1 MKQTNRRTFFR
12 TAAAVGLTA
21 RITAQRAGETPAMA
35 VVEKKS
41 GKVAFYS
48 TSGNR
53 LNEVKVGIFPHEM
66 AWSPDR
72 RLLYVTDNGL
82 LWMTDEGEGSNTISI
97 IDAAARQKVG
107 VIDLGM
113 YHRPHGIAVLPTT
126 GRLIV
131 TIENPNG
138 LLLIDPVAR
147 RVLRKYGVKGE
158 HPHMVLLGPK
168 AATAWASNTNSGV
181 IAVVNLTSG
190 EVEKIIPTGKN
201 PQGGVMTRDSNWV
214 YLTNNASNTISVID
228 TNQRAVAGNI
238 ETGDGPARIALTPD
252 ERTLVYNLQA
262 GERVGF
268 ADVGTRMET
277 TRIKLPG
284 RPLSLSLSKDG
295 RIAYLGVQDSD
306 KIAIVSV
313 PERKIMSVI
322 DTPTGAGPD
331 AVVPL

>member
-1 MKQTNRRTFFR
+1 MKQMRRRTFFR
-12 TAAAVGLTA
+12 TAAAAGLTA
-21 RITAQRAGETPAMA
+21 ELIAKQAAGTPAMA
-35 VVEKKS
+35 VVEKKT

-48 TSGNR
+48 AAGVR
-53 LNEVKVGIFPHEM
+53 LSEVKVGSFPHEM

-82 LWMTDEGEGSNTISI
+82 LWMTDKGEGSNTISI

-107 VIDLGM
+107 VIDLGI
-113 YHRPHGIAVLPTT
+113 YHRPHGIAVLPKT
-126 GRLIV
+126 GQLIV

-138 LLLIDPVAR
+138 LLLIDPAAK
-147 RVLRKYGVKGE
+147 RVLRKYEVGGE

-168 AATAWASNTNSGV
+168 AETAWASNTNSGEV
-181 IAVVNLTSG
+181 AVVNLASG

-201 PQGGVMTRDSNWV
+201 PQGGVMTRDSKWI

-228 TNQRAVAGNI
+228 TNKRVVAGDI
-238 ETGDGPARIALTPD
+238 ETGNGPARIALTPD

-262 GERVGF
+262 GEGVGF
-268 ADVGTRMET
+268 ADVRARAET
-277 TRIKLPG
+277 SRIKLPG
-284 RPLSLSLSKDG
+284 RPLSLSLSTDG

-313 PERKIMSVI
+313 AERKIISVI
-322 DTPTGAGPD
+322 DTPVGAGPD
-331 AVVPL
+331 TVVPL

>member
-1 MKQTNRRTFFR
+1 MKRRIFFR
-12 TAAAVGLTA
+12 SVAAAGLTA
-21 RITAQRAGETPAMA
+21 GLTAKRVAETPAMA
-35 VVEKKS
+35 VVEKKA

-48 TSGNR
+48 TSGIR
-53 LNEVKVGIFPHEM
+53 LSEVKVGIFPHEM
-66 AWSPDR
+66 ALSPDR

-82 LWMTDEGEGSNTISI
+82 LWMTDKGEGGNTISI

-107 VIDLGM
+107 VIDLGI
-113 YHRPHGIAVLPTT
+113 YHRPHGIAVLPT
-126 GRLIV
+126 GQLIV

-147 RVLRKYGVKGE
+147 RVLRNYAVKGE

-168 AATAWASNTNSGV
+168 AETAWASNANSGEV
-181 IAVVNLTSG
+181 AVVNLASG
-190 EVEKIIPTGKN
+190 EVEKVIPAGKN
-201 PQGGVMTRDSNWV
+201 PQGGVMTKDSNWI

-228 TNQRAVAGNI
+228 ANKRAVAGDI

-262 GERVGF
+262 GEGVGF
-268 ADVGTRMET
+268 AAVRTRTET
-277 TRIKLPG
+277 SRIKLPG

-313 PERKIMSVI
+313 PERKIIRVI
-322 DTPTGAGPD
+322 DTPVGAGPD
-331 AVVPL
+331 TVVPL

>member
-1 MKQTNRRTFFR
+1 MKRRAFLR
-12 TAAAVGLTA
+12 TAAAAGLTA
-21 RITAQRAGETPAMA
+21 RLTAKRAAETPAMA
-35 VVEKKS
+35 VVEKKA

-48 TSGNR
+48 SSGIR
-53 LNEVKVGIFPHEM
+53 LSEVKVGIFPHEM
-66 AWSPDR
+66 AFSPDR

-82 LWMTDEGEGSNTISI
+82 LWMIDKGEGSNTISI
-97 IDAAARQKVG
+97 IDAAARQKMG
-107 VIDLGM
+107 VIDLGI

-147 RVLRKYGVKGE
+147 RVLRHYDVRGE

-168 AATAWASNTNSGV
+168 AETAWASNTNSGEV
-181 IAVVNLTSG
+181 AVVNLTSG
-190 EVEKIIPTGKN
+190 EVEKVIPTGKN
-201 PQGGVMTRDSNWV
+201 PQGGVMTKDNNWI

-228 TNQRAVAGNI
+228 ANKRVVAGDI
-238 ETGDGPARIALTPD
+238 ETGNGPARIALTPD

-262 GERVGF
+262 GEGVGF
-268 ADVGTRMET
+268 ADVRARAET
-277 TRIKLPG
+277 IRIKLPG

-313 PERKIMSVI
+313 LKRKITGVI
-322 DTPTGAGPD
+322 DTPVGAGPD
-331 AVVPL
+331 TVVPL